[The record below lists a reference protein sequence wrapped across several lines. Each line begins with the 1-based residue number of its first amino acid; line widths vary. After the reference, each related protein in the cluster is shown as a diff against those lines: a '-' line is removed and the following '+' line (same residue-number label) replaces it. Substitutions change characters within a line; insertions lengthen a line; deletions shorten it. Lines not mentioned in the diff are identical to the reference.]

1 LEFWSLGFICY
12 FGALLFGAWDLEFCR
27 TSDMTILLDVVLI
40 VIATGLLWKGSE
52 WLVDS
57 AVRIARK
64 LHMPDLAIGLTIV
77 AMGTSAPEF
86 AVTINAAIRNLPNIS
101 VSNVVGSNIFN
112 LGFILGGVAA
122 IRTIKTTPTL
132 VWRDGLFLLGV
143 SAVLVF
149 FLHDLTLALPEA
161 LTLLAGLAVYIT
173 YLFWKKIPVEERE
186 SGESFSWTD
195 IPLFVWGVT
204 TVVAGGHLLVWG
216 AVSLAR
222 GFGVSEWA
230 IGVTLVA
237 AGTSAPEFAIS
248 LVAAMKRRYSIS
260 AGNLIGSDL
269 FNMLGVLGLAGTL
282 RPLTIDASGLESLY
296 VLVGMIFL
304 VVVFM
309 RTGWRISRAEG
320 VFLIVLNLVRWVL
333 DFWPNK

>member
-1 LEFWSLGFICY
+1 
-12 FGALLFGAWDLEFCR
+12 
-27 TSDMTILLDVVLI
+27 MTILLNI
-40 VIATGLLWKGSE
+40 AAIAIATILLWKGSE

-64 LHMPDLAIGLTIV
+64 LHMSDLAIGLTIV

-86 AVTINAAIRNLPNIS
+86 AVTVNAAIRGLPNIS

-112 LGFILGGVAA
+112 LGFIMGGVAVVRS
-122 IRTIKTTPTL
+122 ITTTPTL

-143 SAVLVF
+143 STVLVI
-149 FLHDLTLALPEA
+149 FLHNLTLSPHEA
-161 LTLLAGLAVYIT
+161 ITLLIGLAVYIG
-173 YLFWKKIPVEERE
+173 YLFWKRLPLEERE
-186 SGESFSWTD
+186 TGQPFAWTD
-195 IPLFVWGVT
+195 IPLFLLGVT
-204 TVVAGGHLLVWG
+204 TVIGGGHLLVLG

-230 IGVTLVA
+230 IGVTVVA

-248 LVAAMKRRYSIS
+248 LMAAMKGRYSIS

-282 RPLTIDASGLESLY
+282 RPLTIDAAGLQSLY
-296 VLVGMIFL
+296 VLVGMILL

-309 RTGWRISRAEG
+309 RTGWRLSRLEG
-320 VFLIVLNLVRWVL
+320 VSLIVLNLIRWVL

>member
-1 LEFWSLGFICY
+1 MNM
-12 FGALLFGAWDLEFCR
+12 LLN
-27 TSDMTILLDVVLI
+27 ILAIAISTVL
-40 VIATGLLWKGSE
+40 LCKGSE
-52 WLVDS
+52 WLVDA

-86 AVTINAAIRNLPNIS
+86 AVTINAAIRGLPNIS

-122 IRTIKTTPTL
+122 IRAIKTTPTL

-143 SAVLVF
+143 SAVLVV
-149 FLHDLTLALPEA
+149 FLRDLTLATHEA
-161 LTLLAGLAVYIT
+161 ITLMIGLVVYIT
-173 YLFWKKIPVEERE
+173 YLFWKKVPLEERE
-186 SGESFSWTD
+186 AGEPFTWTD
-195 IPLFVWGVT
+195 IPLFLLGVT

-216 AVSLAR
+216 AVSAAR
-222 GFGVSEWA
+222 GFGISEWA
-230 IGVTLVA
+230 IGVTIVA

-248 LVAAMKRRYSIS
+248 FMAAIKGHYSIS

-282 RPLTIDASGLESLY
+282 RPLTIDAAGLQSLY
-296 VLVGMIFL
+296 VLVGMVFL

-309 RTGWRISRAEG
+309 RTGWRVSRAEG
-320 VFLIVLNLVRWVL
+320 FFLVGLNLVRWVF

>member
-1 LEFWSLGFICY
+1 M
-12 FGALLFGAWDLEFCR
+12 LLN
-27 TSDMTILLDVVLI
+27 I
-40 VIATGLLWKGSE
+40 VAIAISTVLLWKGSE

-86 AVTINAAIRNLPNIS
+86 AVTINAAIQGLPNIS

-143 SAVLVF
+143 SLVLVF
-149 FLHDLTLALPEA
+149 FLSDLTLASHEA
-161 LTLLAGLAVYIT
+161 ITLLITLVVYIT
-173 YLFWKKIPVEERE
+173 YLFWKKVPLEERE
-186 SGESFSWTD
+186 AEEPFVWTD
-195 IPLFVWGVT
+195 IPLFILGVI
-204 TVVAGGHLLVWG
+204 TVVIGGHLLVWA
-216 AVSLAR
+216 AVSSAR
-222 GFGVSEWA
+222 TFGISEWA
-230 IGVTLVA
+230 IGVTVVA

-248 LVAAMKRRYSIS
+248 LMAAMKGRYSIS
-260 AGNLIGSDL
+260 VGNLIGSDL
-269 FNMLGVLGLAGTL
+269 FNVLGVLGLAGTL
-282 RPLTIDASGLESLY
+282 RPLTIDAAGLQSLY
-296 VLVGMIFL
+296 VLVGMVFL

-309 RTGWRISRAEG
+309 RTGYRVSRAEG
-320 VFLIVLNLVRWVL
+320 VFLVTMNLVRWVF
-333 DFWPNK
+333 DFWPHK

>member
-1 LEFWSLGFICY
+1 
-12 FGALLFGAWDLEFCR
+12 
-27 TSDMTILLDVVLI
+27 
-40 VIATGLLWKGSE
+40 LWKGSE

-86 AVTINAAIRNLPNIS
+86 AVTINAAIRGLPNIS

-122 IRTIKTTPTL
+122 IRSIKTTPTL

-143 SAVLVF
+143 SAVLVI
-149 FLHDLTLALPEA
+149 FLRDLTLSTHEA
-161 LTLLAGLAVYIT
+161 ITLMIGLVVYIS
-173 YLFWKKIPVEERE
+173 YLFWKKVPLEERE
-186 SGESFSWTD
+186 AAEPFTWTD
-195 IPLFVWGVT
+195 IPLFLLGVT
-204 TVVAGGHLLVWG
+204 TVVAGGHVLVHG

-222 GFGVSEWA
+222 GFGISEWA
-230 IGVTLVA
+230 IGVTVVA

-248 LVAAMKRRYSIS
+248 LVAAMKGRYSIS

-269 FNMLGVLGLAGTL
+269 FNLLGVLGLAGTL
-282 RPLTIDASGLESLY
+282 RPLTIDAAGLQSLY
-296 VLVGMIFL
+296 VLVGMVFL

-309 RTGWRISRAEG
+309 RTGYRVSRAEG
-320 VFLIVLNLVRWVL
+320 VFLVTMNLVRWVF
-333 DFWPNK
+333 DFLPR

>member
-1 LEFWSLGFICY
+1 M
-12 FGALLFGAWDLEFCR
+12 LLN
-27 TSDMTILLDVVLI
+27 I
-40 VIATGLLWKGSE
+40 VAIAISTALLWKGSE

-86 AVTINAAIRNLPNIS
+86 AVTINAAIQGLPNIS

-122 IRTIKTTPTL
+122 IRTIETTPTL
-132 VWRDGLFLLGV
+132 VWRDGLFLFGV
-143 SAVLVF
+143 SLVLLL
-149 FLHDLTLALPEA
+149 FLSDLTLASHEA
-161 LTLLAGLAVYIT
+161 ITLMIMLVVYIA
-173 YLFWKKIPVEERE
+173 YLFWKKVPVEERE
-186 SGESFSWTD
+186 AEEPFVWRD
-195 IPLFVWGVT
+195 IPLFILGVI

-222 GFGVSEWA
+222 VFGISEWA
-230 IGVTLVA
+230 IGVTVVA

-248 LVAAMKRRYSIS
+248 LMAAMKGRYSIS

-269 FNMLGVLGLAGTL
+269 FNLLGVLGLAGTL
-282 RPLTIDASGLESLY
+282 RPLTIDAAGLQSIY
-296 VLVGMIFL
+296 VLVGMVFL
-304 VVVFM
+304 VLVFM
-309 RTGWRISRAEG
+309 RTGYRVSRAEG
-320 VFLIVLNLVRWVL
+320 VFLVTMNLVRWVF

>member
-1 LEFWSLGFICY
+1 MSM
-12 FGALLFGAWDLEFCR
+12 LLN
-27 TSDMTILLDVVLI
+27 IV
-40 VIATGLLWKGSE
+40 VIAISTVLLWKGSE

-57 AVRIARK
+57 AVRVARK

-86 AVTINAAIRNLPNIS
+86 AVTINAAIQGLPNIS

-122 IRTIKTTPTL
+122 IRTIETTPTL

-143 SAVLVF
+143 SLLLVF
-149 FLHDLTLALPEA
+149 FLSDLTLASHEA
-161 LTLLAGLAVYIT
+161 ITLLITLVVYIT
-173 YLFWKKIPVEERE
+173 YLFWKKVPLEERE
-186 SGESFSWTD
+186 AEEAFVWTD
-195 IPLFVWGVT
+195 IPLFILGVT
-204 TVVAGGHLLVWG
+204 TVVAGGHLLVSA

-222 GFGVSEWA
+222 GFGISEWA
-230 IGVTLVA
+230 IGVTVVA

-248 LVAAMKRRYSIS
+248 LMAAVKGRYSIS

-269 FNMLGVLGLAGTL
+269 FNLLGVLGLAGTL
-282 RPLTIDASGLESLY
+282 RPLTIDAAGLQSLY
-296 VLVGMIFL
+296 VLVGMVFL
-304 VVVFM
+304 VIVFM
-309 RTGWRISRAEG
+309 RTGYRVSRTEG
-320 VFLIVLNLVRWVL
+320 VFLVGFNLVRWVF

>member
-1 LEFWSLGFICY
+1 MS
-12 FGALLFGAWDLEFCR
+12 
-27 TSDMTILLDVVLI
+27 ILINVVLI
-40 VIATGLLWKGSE
+40 ALSTVLLWKGSE

-86 AVTINAAIRNLPNIS
+86 AVTINAAIRGLPNIS

-112 LGFILGGVAA
+112 LGFILGGVAT
-122 IRTIKTTPTL
+122 IRSIRTTPTL

-143 SAVLVF
+143 SIVLVL
-149 FLHDLTLALPEA
+149 FLGNLTLAPHEA
-161 LTLLAGLAVYIT
+161 LILLIGLGVYVS
-173 YLFWKKIPVEERE
+173 YLFWKKVPLEERE
-186 SGESFSWTD
+186 TGEPFAWTD
-195 IPLFVWGVT
+195 IPLFLLGVT
-204 TVVAGGHLLVWG
+204 TVVAGGHLLVLG
-216 AVSLAR
+216 AVALAR

-230 IGVTLVA
+230 VGVTVVA

-248 LVAAMKRRYSIS
+248 LMAAMKGRYSIS

-282 RPLTIDASGLESLY
+282 RPLTIDAAGLQSLY
-296 VLVGMIFL
+296 VLVGMVLL

-309 RTGWRISRAEG
+309 RTGWRVSRAEG
-320 VFLIVLNLVRWVL
+320 VLLIVLNLIRWFF
-333 DFWPNK
+333 DFWPH

>member
-1 LEFWSLGFICY
+1 MNM
-12 FGALLFGAWDLEFCR
+12 LLN
-27 TSDMTILLDVVLI
+27 I
-40 VIATGLLWKGSE
+40 VAIAISTALLWKGSE

-86 AVTINAAIRNLPNIS
+86 AVTINAAIQGLPNIS

-122 IRTIKTTPTL
+122 IRTIETTPTL
-132 VWRDGLFLLGV
+132 VWRDGLFLFGV
-143 SAVLVF
+143 SLVLLL
-149 FLHDLTLALPEA
+149 FLSDLTLASHEA
-161 LTLLAGLAVYIT
+161 ITLMIMLVVYIA
-173 YLFWKKIPVEERE
+173 YLFWKKVPVEERE
-186 SGESFSWTD
+186 AEEPFVWRD
-195 IPLFVWGVT
+195 IPLFILGVI

-222 GFGVSEWA
+222 VFGISEWA
-230 IGVTLVA
+230 IGVTVVA

-248 LVAAMKRRYSIS
+248 LMAAMKGRYSIS

-269 FNMLGVLGLAGTL
+269 FNLLGVLGLAGTL
-282 RPLTIDASGLESLY
+282 RPLTIDAAGLQSIY
-296 VLVGMIFL
+296 VLVGMVFL
-304 VVVFM
+304 VLVFM
-309 RTGWRISRAEG
+309 RTGYRVSRAEG
-320 VFLIVLNLVRWVL
+320 VFLVTMNLVRWVF

>member
-1 LEFWSLGFICY
+1 MSILPDV
-12 FGALLFGAWDLEFCR
+12 LL
-27 TSDMTILLDVVLI
+27 
-40 VIATGLLWKGSE
+40 IAISTVLLWKGSE

-86 AVTINAAIRNLPNIS
+86 AVTINAAIRGLPNIS

-132 VWRDGLFLLGV
+132 VWRDGLFLLAV

-149 FLHDLTLALPEA
+149 FLRDLTFAPHEA
-161 LTLLAGLAVYIT
+161 VTLLIGLVVYIA
-173 YLFWKKIPVEERE
+173 YLFWKKGPVEERE
-186 SGESFSWTD
+186 TGEPFAWTD
-195 IPLFVWGVT
+195 IPLFLLGVT

-222 GFGVSEWA
+222 GFGISEWA

-248 LVAAMKRRYSIS
+248 LVAAVKGRYSIS

-269 FNMLGVLGLAGTL
+269 FNLLGVLGLAGTL
-282 RPLTIDASGLESLY
+282 RPLTIDAAGLQSLY
-296 VLVGMIFL
+296 VLVGMILL

-309 RTGWRISRAEG
+309 RTGYRVSRLEG
-320 VFLIVLNLVRWVL
+320 IALIGINLVRWFF
-333 DFWPNK
+333 DFLPR